1 MGRACAANR
10 QQNSARQSTPRRDA
24 AFVLVPGPWK
34 YSGTRQFER
43 KPKGMKP
50 FKFSVICTVAPV
62 LAAAV
67 LAAAAVRAQGV
78 SAYIPL
84 NLEPEMERQI
94 ERVLILAD
102 EPILKRPFPVALVE
116 LALPA
121 ACKADKA
128 LCTRVKKYLER
139 YSRDYALTHGSVT
152 GSIAHGADDVV
163 ANNHGLPMRSNW
175 EVSAQGYVQ
184 PNDYLLASAGVIA
197 YDGRTLPTGSAISLG
212 TNWAQLDIG
221 YRDHWFSPM
230 TDSSMMISTE
240 APTMPSITLS
250 NYEPLTRLGFQ
261 YEFFLAKMSTSDN
274 ILSNGQGTSGVRTG
288 NPKLF
293 GAQLSVEP
301 FSGWS
306 LGVNRTLQ
314 YGGGGLPDS
323 VRFLAKD
330 FFKPAGQSQLLSN
343 QEASY
348 ISRFIFPGKTPFA
361 VYFEYAG
368 EDTSDG
374 GSYLLG
380 NVSQSAG
387 IDFPK
392 IGRYF
397 DLTYEFS
404 EWQNSWYTNSTF
416 LDGRVNDH
424 LVLGNWGAD
433 QRIFNDGVGARSQM
447 LRLGWE
453 PPFTGYM
460 EGRVRYLINQE
471 YGAFAYRH
479 YSDFTLRYSR
489 PWDELTVGGEALAG
503 SDVFGKSFVR
513 LSGFVRYGGEQHSR
527 GYDADD
533 EGGTDSHDEHRG
545 ELFVDAG
552 VNANQVRIDLQK
564 GLPVTTS
571 RAAVGPHLGLGA
583 RRAVSENN
591 DLGVRVEYDG
601 DVDGHGLIGFRAVDY
616 RHRFGDSFAL
626 GLFAGV
632 ARYDLVTPAYS
643 LYGGLGG
650 QWRNVLPKWDLGVD
664 FRYAQNV
671 ARDHV
676 LASDPVGLR
685 AESFYK
691 IETGLFYVTRRF

>member
-1 MGRACAANR
+1 M
-10 QQNSARQSTPRRDA
+10 
-24 AFVLVPGPWK
+24 
-34 YSGTRQFER
+34 
-43 KPKGMKP
+43 
-50 FKFSVICTVAPV
+50 
-62 LAAAV
+62 
-67 LAAAAVRAQGV
+67 
-78 SAYIPL
+78 SAYLPL

-102 EPILKRPFPVALVE
+102 EPILKRPFAVALVE
-116 LALPA
+116 LALPK
-121 ACKADKA
+121 ACEADRV
-128 LCTRVKKYLER
+128 LCTRVKRYLER
-139 YSRDYALTHGSVT
+139 YSRDYALTHASITGSV
-152 GSIAHGADDVV
+152 AHGADDVV
-163 ANNHGLPMRSNW
+163 ANNHGLPMQSNW
-175 EVSAQGYVQ
+175 EVSAQGFVQ
-184 PNDYLLASAGVIA
+184 PNDYVLASAGVIA
-197 YDGRTLPTGSAISLG
+197 YDGRVLPTGSMLSLG
-212 TNWAQLDIG
+212 FNWAQLDIG
-221 YRDHWFSPM
+221 YRDHWWSPM
-230 TDSSMMISTE
+230 TDSSMQISTE
-240 APTMPSITLS
+240 APTMPSVTLS

-261 YEFFLAKMSTSDN
+261 YELFWARMSTSNN
-274 ILSNGQGTSGVRTG
+274 IAFGGQGTTAVSTG

-293 GAQLSVEP
+293 GAQFSIEP

-306 LGVNRTLQ
+306 LGVSRTLQ

-323 VRFLAKD
+323 FHFLAKD
-330 FFKPAGQSQLLSN
+330 FLQPAGLSQTLSN

-380 NVSQSAG
+380 NVSMSAG

-404 EWQNSWYTNSTF
+404 EWQNLWYTNTVF

-433 QRIFNDGVGARSQM
+433 QRVFNDGVGARSQM
-447 LRLGWE
+447 LRIGWE
-453 PPFTGYM
+453 PQFGGYL
-460 EGRVRYLINQE
+460 EERVRYLVNQQ
-471 YGAFAYRH
+471 YGIFPYRH
-479 YSDFTLRYSR
+479 YSDFTIRYSR
-489 PWDELTVGGEALAG
+489 PWNDLTVGGEALGG

-513 LSGFVRYGGEQHSR
+513 LSGFVRYGRDQHSR
-527 GYDADD
+527 DYDSDDD
-533 EGGTDSHDEHRG
+533 EAADSPDEHRG

-571 RAAVGPHLGLGA
+571 RAAVGPHIGVGA
-583 RRAVSENN
+583 RRAVSQKN

-601 DVDGHGLIGFRAVDY
+601 DVDRHSLLGFRVVDY
-616 RHRFGDSFAL
+616 RHRFGESFAL

-632 ARYDLVTPAYS
+632 ARYDLATPAYS

-650 QWRNVLPKWDLGVD
+650 QWRNVLPKWDLGLD

-676 LASDPVGLR
+676 LASDPQGARVD
-685 AESFYK
+685 SFYK
-691 IETGLFYVTRRF
+691 IESGIFYVTRRF